1 MPRRSPTHI
10 LVLVPLWFAGIMMV
24 PAVHGFTVGTSSEGR
39 AFLYAA
45 ILSLFGFGFA
55 RVAQSSSPIRPT
67 SQRNMLI
74 TLLVLFL
81 LLPIILAVPYHDA
94 LKTTSFLNAYLDMVS
109 ALTTTGLQV
118 LDPDR
123 LSETLH
129 LWRALVAW
137 VGGFLLWVL
146 AWSVFMPLNLGG
158 YEHLSRGNMT
168 VWGGDHGSTRQQTL
182 ASVRFS
188 SEAGRLLPAYAGL
201 TLLVFIFLLSNGT
214 SPLEAAVFAMGVLS
228 TSGIQIAPA
237 GTPLT
242 VGPLMEATFAVFFI
256 FSVSRVVVN
265 AAAGAPSLKNLR
277 NDQELRM
284 AAFLVLS
291 ITLAIF
297 FKHYI
302 GATTVDQDESLRQA
316 LLVLWG
322 GFFTTVSFLVTA
334 GYISEGWAAAQVW
347 SGLNGSSLVLLGLAL
362 VGGGIATTA
371 GGIKLLRLA
380 LLLGHTRSEMQKLI
394 SPSQITR
401 NDAEEIRATM
411 MAWVFFMMF
420 AVSLAVVLLLLAFSG
435 VNFENGIVLTV
446 ATLSNTGPLTA
457 VAAMEPIDFVSLGDL
472 SKYVLCIAM
481 VVGRLETLVFV
492 ALLNPELWRSG

>member
-1 MPRRSPTHI
+1 MTQRSPTHI
-10 LVLVPLWFAGIMMV
+10 LVLVPLWFAGIMLV
-24 PAVHGFTVGTSSEGR
+24 PAVHGFTAGTSSEGR
-39 AFLYAA
+39 AFLYAS

-55 RVAQSSSPIRPT
+55 RVAQSASPLRPT

-81 LLPIILAVPYHDA
+81 LLPVILAVPYHDA
-94 LKTTSFLNAYLDMVS
+94 LQTTSFLNAYLDMVS
-109 ALTTTGLQV
+109 AITTTGFQV

-129 LWRALVAW
+129 LWRGLVAW

-146 AWSVFMPLNLGG
+146 AWSIFMPLNLGG

-168 VWGGDHGSTRQQTL
+168 VWGRDHGSTRQQTL
-182 ASVRFS
+182 AAQRFS

-201 TLLVFIFLLSNGT
+201 SLLAFIVLLSSDT
-214 SPLEAAVFAMGVLS
+214 PPLEAAVLSMGVMS
-228 TSGIQIAPA
+228 TSGIQVAPA
-237 GTPLT
+237 GTPLGI
-242 VGPLMEATFAVFFI
+242 GPLMEATLAVFFI
-256 FSVSRVVVN
+256 FAVSRVVVN
-265 AAAGAPSLKNLR
+265 AAAGAPSLKNFKQ
-277 NDQELRM
+277 DQELRM
-284 AAFLVLS
+284 AAFLVLAV
-291 ITLAIF
+291 TLSIF

-302 GATTVDQDESLRQA
+302 GATTVDQDESIGQA
-316 LLVLWG
+316 LLVFWG
-322 GFFTTVSFLVTA
+322 ALFTTISFLLTA
-334 GYISEGWAAAQVW
+334 GYVSEGWAAAQLW

-380 LLLGHTRSEMQKLI
+380 LLVGHTRSEMQKLI
-394 SPSQITR
+394 SPSQVTR

-420 AVSLAVVLLLLAFSG
+420 AVSLAAVLLLLAFSG
-435 VNFENGIVLTV
+435 VEFEDGIILTV
-446 ATLSNTGPLTA
+446 ASLSNTGPLTA
-457 VAAMEPIDFVSLGDL
+457 VAPMEPIDFVALSDL
-472 SKYVLCIAM
+472 SKYVLCVAM